1 MPLPLPSSSTII
13 FRVNTINP
21 IIPIYIYGHPVLRA
35 ENATVTPD
43 YPNLSELIE
52 NMKETMYHTQGIGIA
67 APQVGVNARIV
78 YIDVDVLAEDFPEL
92 KGVNM
97 VLINPEITVDESA
110 PLISREEGCLSVP
123 GVHENVHRHEKIHLH
138 WQDEQF
144 QEHDQDIEGYLSR
157 VIQHECD
164 HLDKTLFIDRISPI
178 RKQLIRSKLNNMV
191 KGKISCNY
199 RCKFAPHNRKK

>member
-1 MPLPLPSSSTII
+1 MVL
-13 FRVNTINP
+13 
-21 IIPIYIYGHPVLRA
+21 PIYIYGHPVLRS

-43 YPNLSELIE
+43 FPNLHELIE

-92 KGVNM
+92 KDVRM
-97 VLINPEITVDESA
+97 VLINPEITVDEAA
-110 PLISREEGCLSVP
+110 PSISREEGCLSVP
-123 GVHENVHRHEKIHLH
+123 GIHENVHRQEKIHIR
-138 WQDEQF
+138 WQDENF
-144 QEHDQDIEGYLSR
+144 QEHEQDIEGYLAR

-164 HLDKTLFIDRISPI
+164 HLDKVLFIDRISPI
-178 RKQLIRSKLNNMV
+178 RKQLIRTKLNNMV

>member
-1 MPLPLPSSSTII
+1 MIL
-13 FRVNTINP
+13 
-21 IIPIYIYGHPVLRA
+21 PIYIYGHPVLRA
-35 ENATVTPD
+35 DNATVTPD
-43 YPNLSELIE
+43 YPGLHELIE

-97 VLINPEITVDESA
+97 LLINPVVTVDESA
-110 PLISREEGCLSVP
+110 PAVTREEGCLSVP
-123 GVHENVHRHEKIHLH
+123 GIHENVSRQEKIHLH

-144 QEHDQDIEGYLSR
+144 QEHDQDIEGYLAR
-157 VIQHECD
+157 VVQHECD
-164 HLDKTLFIDRISPI
+164 HLGKTLFVDRISPI

-191 KGKISCNY
+191 KGNFSCNY
-199 RCKFAPHNRKK
+199 RCKIAPAKRRK

>member
-1 MPLPLPSSSTII
+1 MIL
-13 FRVNTINP
+13 
-21 IIPIYIYGHPVLRA
+21 PIYIYGHPVLRA

-43 YPNLSELIE
+43 FPDLQELIE

-78 YIDVDVLAEDFPEL
+78 FIDVDVLAEDFPEL

-97 VLINPEITVDESA
+97 VLINPEITVDEEA
-110 PLISREEGCLSVP
+110 PSISREEGCLSVP
-123 GVHENVHRHEKIHLH
+123 GIHENVYRHEKIHLH

-144 QEHDQDIEGYLSR
+144 QEHDEDIEGYLAR

-164 HLDKTLFIDRISPI
+164 HLDKTLFVDRISPI
-178 RKQLIRSKLNNMV
+178 RKQLIRNKLNNMIR
-191 KGKISCNY
+191 GKVSCDY
-199 RCKFAPHNRKK
+199 RCKVAPAKHKK

>member
-1 MPLPLPSSSTII
+1 MVL
-13 FRVNTINP
+13 
-21 IIPIYIYGHPVLRA
+21 PIYIYGHPVLRA

-43 YPNLSELIE
+43 FPNLQELIE

-78 YIDVDVLAEDFPEL
+78 FIDVDVLAEDFPEL
-92 KGVNM
+92 KDVRM
-97 VLINPEITVDESA
+97 VLINPEITVDEES
-110 PLISREEGCLSVP
+110 PQISREEGCLSVP
-123 GVHENVHRHEKIHLH
+123 GIHENVYRHEKIHLH

-144 QEHDQDIEGYLSR
+144 QEHDKDIEGYLAR

-164 HLDKTLFIDRISPI
+164 HLEKTLFIDRISPI

-191 KGKISCNY
+191 KGKVSCNY
-199 RCKFAPHNRKK
+199 RCKVAPARRRK

>member
-1 MPLPLPSSSTII
+1 M
-13 FRVNTINP
+13 
-21 IIPIYIYGHPVLRA
+21 LRA

-43 YPNLSELIE
+43 YPNLHELIE

-92 KGVNM
+92 KDRRM
-97 VLINPEITVDESA
+97 VLINPEITIDETA
-110 PLISREEGCLSVP
+110 PEISREEGCLSVP
-123 GVHENVHRHEKIHLH
+123 GIHENVSRREKIHLH

-144 QEHDQDIEGYLSR
+144 QDHDEDIEGYLAR
-157 VIQHECD
+157 VVQHECD
-164 HLDKTLFIDRISPI
+164 HLEKTLFIDRISPI

-191 KGKISCNY
+191 KGKISCKY
-199 RCKFAPHNRKK
+199 RCKVAPHNRKK